1 MIEQT
6 SRLRAGRAV
15 GKSEEEVAEKLMS
28 QQKRRGH
35 PDKPPSL
42 TSDAAKGYE
51 SALIE
56 VYGVVPQYVG
66 RGRPPTRKQARSGWE
81 YLQIVKK
88 RRGGRLVR
96 MTSKVVF
103 GDAQRVRQKLG
114 VHNSYVERTH
124 LTSRHMNGR
133 LVRKTL
139 SYSKRVEM
147 LEASSAWEDIVYN
160 LVRPLKTLRQEVSDE
175 QRRWFPRTPAMVAG
189 LTDRIW
195 TIEELL
201 HICVS
206 PLFFYQHQK
215 G

>member
-1 MIEQT
+1 MN
-6 SRLRAGRAV
+6 
-15 GKSEEEVAEKLMS
+15 
-28 QQKRRGH
+28 QQKQRGNS
-35 PDKPPSL
+35 DKPPSL

-51 SALIE
+51 SAL
-56 VYGVVPQYVG
+56 VKDYGVVPKYVG
-66 RGRPPTRKQARSGWE
+66 RGRPPTKKQAQSDWE
-81 YLQIVKK
+81 YLQIVKH
-88 RRGGRLVR
+88 RRGGHLVKV
-96 MTSKVVF
+96 TSKVIF
-103 GDAQRVRQKLG
+103 GDAETICNKLG
-114 VHNSYVERTH
+114 KHTSYVERTH

-147 LEASSAWEDIVYN
+147 LEASSVWEDMVYN
-160 LVRPLKTLRQEVSDE
+160 LVRPLKTLRQEVCNE
-175 QRRWFPRTPAMVAG
+175 QRHWLPRTPAIVAG

-201 HICVS
+201 TIRLN

>member
-1 MIEQT
+1 MN
-6 SRLRAGRAV
+6 
-15 GKSEEEVAEKLMS
+15 

-56 VYGVVPQYVG
+56 VYGVVPKYSG
-66 RGRPPTRKQARSGWE
+66 RGRPPTRKQARTGWE
-81 YLQIVKK
+81 YLQIVKH
-88 RRGGRLVR
+88 RRGGHLVR
-96 MTSKVVF
+96 VTARVVF
-103 GDAQRVRQKLG
+103 GDPETICQKLG
-114 VHNSYVERTH
+114 KHNSYVERTH

-147 LEASSAWEDIVYN
+147 LEASSAWEDMVYN
-160 LVRPLKTLRQEVSDE
+160 LVRPLKTLRLEAEAGTAEASE
-175 QRRWFPRTPAMVAG
+175 YPKKWIHRTPSMAAG
-189 LTDRIW
+189 LTDHIW

-201 HICVS
+201 TTRVS
-206 PLFFYQHQK
+206 PLLQQHQR